1 MEAGWLGC
9 RGGVTL
15 ILDSNMAMYIVRG
28 LTTLTSIGE
37 VLDSKFDVIVP
48 VAVLKELESIAGSQS
63 YKGRLALRALE
74 ALRRVA
80 GTVET
85 LNTNPDDAIVEAALK
100 LKDCRVVVATSD
112 RELRKRLKTH
122 GIPTLYYRKS
132 KGGVELEW
140 SPL

>member
-28 LTTLTSIGE
+28 LISIQSIGE
-37 VLDSKFDVIVP
+37 VLDSKFDVVVP

-63 YKGRLALRALE
+63 YRGRVALKALE
-74 ALRRVA
+74 ALRNIA
-80 GTVET
+80 GTVDT
-85 LNTNPDDAIVEAALK
+85 LNINPDDAIVEAALK
-100 LKDCRVVVATSD
+100 LRDCRIIVATSD
-112 RELRKRLKTH
+112 RELRKRLRAH

>member
-1 MEAGWLGC
+1 MEAGRLGC

-28 LTTLTSIGE
+28 LVTLSSIGGA
-37 VLDSKFDVIVP
+37 LDSMFNVIVP
-48 VAVLKELESIAGSQS
+48 VAVLRELESIASSQS
-63 YKGRLALRALE
+63 YRGRVALRALE
-74 ALRRVA
+74 ALRNMA
-80 GTVET
+80 STVET
-85 LNTNPDDAIVEAALK
+85 LSTNPDDAIVEAALK

-112 RELRKRLKTH
+112 RELRKRLRTH
-122 GIPTLYYRKS
+122 GISTLYYRKS